1 MAILLLSWSA
11 ILYENIAAF
20 RIPII
25 LVTFESMMLHV
36 PFLTFMLHSLKAKR
50 SFLFDDALDLKIF
63 VISVINTS
71 ETSLIE
77 FLKYE
82 LKI

>member
-1 MAILLLSWSA
+1 
-11 ILYENIAAF
+11 
-20 RIPII
+20 
-25 LVTFESMMLHV
+25 
-36 PFLTFMLHSLKAKR
+36 MLHSLKAKR